1 MRKARAG
8 VRDISGRGCQ
18 HLLPLPQPLLP
29 PPPVTSPCLPARDKS
44 DILFPPPPPP
54 TPAFRKGGGM
64 LLLGVR
70 TFSLQNTAPLGTY
83 SLKHSSSRDV
93 QSEIKHIGLAGTAGT
108 GAGRW
113 QLISRQ
119 TFVLGGLG
127 ARQKAVTVW
136 ERGTSLARARK

>member
-1 MRKARAG
+1 
-8 VRDISGRGCQ
+8 
-18 HLLPLPQPLLP
+18 
-29 PPPVTSPCLPARDKS
+29 
-44 DILFPPPPPP
+44 
-54 TPAFRKGGGM
+54 M
-64 LLLGVR
+64 LLLGAR
-70 TFSLQNTAPLGTY
+70 MFSLQNTPLGTY

-93 QSEIKHIGLAGTAGT
+93 KSEIKHTGLANTAGT